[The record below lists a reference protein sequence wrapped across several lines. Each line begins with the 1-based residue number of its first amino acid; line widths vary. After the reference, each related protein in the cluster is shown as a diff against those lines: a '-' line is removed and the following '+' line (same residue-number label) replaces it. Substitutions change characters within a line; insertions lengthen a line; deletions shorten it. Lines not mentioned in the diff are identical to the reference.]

1 MDITVLDKN
10 LNALSIIDTYK
21 SIIWTDRYNSYGDF
35 EICSIVNDKLLNLLV
50 PDNYLICDK
59 SEHIMIIE
67 KVQIKTDVDNGDTI
81 IVSGRSL
88 ESILDRRIIWGQS
101 VYRGKLNDVILAM
114 LNECIIFPTDGERR
128 INNFI
133 WYVVPNESLNLLLSN
148 MKPLEMQCTGDNL
161 YDVITKLCN
170 VYKTGFKISLNNN
183 KQFSFQLYAGE
194 DRSYTQ
200 TKNPYVIFSPSFDN
214 LINSNY
220 IEDKSPL
227 KTITL
232 IAGEGEGSQRKYASI
247 GNGVGM
253 DRRELFTDARD
264 ISSNIEHDK
273 TMSLEDY
280 YKLLGIRGLEKLY
293 EKRTLV
299 SFEGKTETTQLF
311 KYDKDFFMGDIIQIE
326 NVYGKNISAR
336 IVEII
341 MSEDESGFATYPTL
355 QTI

>member
-10 LNALSIIDTYK
+10 LNILAIIDTYK
-21 SIIWTDRYNSYGDF
+21 SIIWTDRYDSYGDF

-59 SEHIMIIE
+59 STHTMVVE
-67 KVQIKTDVDNGDTI
+67 KVQIKSDVDNGDTI
-81 IVSGRSL
+81 IASGRSL

-101 VYRGKLNDVILAM
+101 VYRGNLNDVIRTM
-114 LNECIIFPTDGERR
+114 INECIIYPNDGGRR
-128 INNFI
+128 ISNFRYDI
-133 WYVVPNESLNLLLSN
+133 PNKSFNLLLPN
-148 MKPLEMQCTGDNL
+148 MKPLEIQCTGDNL

-170 VYKTGFKISLNNN
+170 VYKTGFKIALNN
-183 KQFSFQLYAGE
+183 KYFLFQLYAGE
-194 DRSYTQ
+194 NRSYSQ
-200 TKNPYVIFSPSFDN
+200 LKNPYVIFSPSFDN

-232 IAGEGEGSQRKYASI
+232 IAGEGEGSQRKYTSI
-247 GNGVGM
+247 GEGVGI

-264 ISSNIEHDK
+264 ISSNIENDK

-311 KYDKDFFMGDIIQIE
+311 KYGKDFFMGDIIQIE

-341 MSEDESGFATYPTL
+341 MSDDESGFTIYPTL